1 VRAKEGARLRDHMQ
15 AEARAKAK
23 AELAA
28 REAAEAAAAQAARVD
43 DTFGLQNRSILRYG
57 AWL

>member
-1 VRAKEGARLRDHMQ
+1 MQ